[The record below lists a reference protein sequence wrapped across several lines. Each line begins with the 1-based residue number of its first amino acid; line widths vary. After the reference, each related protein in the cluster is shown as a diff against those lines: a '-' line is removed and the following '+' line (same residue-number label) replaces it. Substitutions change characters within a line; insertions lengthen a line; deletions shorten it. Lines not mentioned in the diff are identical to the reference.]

1 MIEKQEIPK
10 FCPFCK
16 SSSDCINCK
25 KKKNIKNIF
34 SKWRIYSNMKITNLI
49 TDLKSPVLFGKYKTQ
64 TFYKLCQDNSYV
76 NYLLNND
83 FNENLIYKVMN
94 YIKYKHLLNKESY
107 KKRLLLK

>member
-1 MIEKQEIPK
+1 
-10 FCPFCK
+10 
-16 SSSDCINCK
+16 
-25 KKKNIKNIF
+25 
-34 SKWRIYSNMKITNLI
+34 MKITNLI

-76 NYLLNND
+76 NYILNND